1 MTTMDDDRRSPPTR
15 RDFLFVCTGSF
26 AAVGGALAAWPLV
39 AQMAPNAATAS
50 QSIVVDLT
58 PIRPGQAITVWW
70 RAQPIIIRHRTPIEV
85 DLARNV
91 PLTGLIDPLARNAA
105 LPANAPASDA
115 NRTNAGRPEWLV
127 VVGVCTHLAC
137 RLEANDAFARES
149 NDGWFCRC
157 HAARFDLAGRVRSG
171 PAGANL
177 PVPPYRFVARSRME
191 IGRI

>member
-1 MTTMDDDRRSPPTR
+1 MEDNPRPPTR

-26 AAVGGALAAWPLV
+26 AAVGGALAAWPLI
-39 AQMAPNAATAS
+39 AQGSPNPATPS
-50 QSIVVDLT
+50 RSILVDLT

-70 RAQPIIIRHRTPIEV
+70 RAQPVIIRHRTPVEV
-85 DLARNV
+85 NLARSV
-91 PLTGLIDPLARNAA
+91 PLDGLIDPYARNAA
-105 LPANAPASDA
+105 LPAKAPASDA
-115 NRTNAGRPEWLV
+115 NRTRAEKPEWLV

-137 RLEANDAFARES
+137 RLETNDAFARES

-177 PVPPYRFVARSRME
+177 AVPPWRFVARNLME
-191 IGRI
+191 IGRT